1 MASPTYVFRDDLE
14 ADKQRAADAAQANPI
29 QTLAAPTPAPAPT
42 APAPMAPQPS
52 PAAPSQP
59 ENPFEAFSKALEAQ
73 NPFKQQI
80 KQSVQQTL
88 ANPGEAADAAN
99 TAARDRLARENNAA
113 QEETRNQA
121 ITNYGGYQTGQ
132 ARQAL
137 DKFRNSRLMNEQS
150 FELDAAANKAGS
162 VEQARSN
169 AIGQGVAM
177 VGQEEQ
183 SRLAEAQLAQN
194 ERMQGK
200 QLASTEKLTYAGL
213 DLEKK
218 KFDASDANAKQ
229 GLSLEANAQAL
240 AKQGM
245 DLDDAYKYA
254 SLSQAKMLAEKGLS
268 LEESAQQLTRDGMSQ
283 QNAQYYAGLASQE
296 KESAASR
303 ALQEKLT
310 FAQIGSQEKM
320 QATQQVYEAAQKD
333 MDRSLEKLLSS
344 DRIQAQFQLAD
355 LDRTF
360 QEKMQASGFIQEKDL
375 ETMRADL
382 QTKLQDRGISAD
394 VAKQIAD
401 QKFTELM
408 AGRDQAY
415 QAAQADIQ
423 RQWST
428 GERISTQTWDAS
440 MQASDQMHDEIMAKL
455 SSTLRLDEA
464 KNAQTFQTAF
474 QEMQN
479 TFTSM
484 MAEVGFSREMAMQ
497 NATQAFQAEMQRNG
511 YTHDE
516 AMQASQ
522 LAAQSME
529 NDRNRASQE
538 LMAAASMAQ
547 QDTHFMAELQQ
558 RYAFNDSDLQLRT
571 IELSK
576 NLELMGLQGEQLK
589 NAIGDSKINTAMQIA
604 AMGMEIGDGS
614 TGAMAPFVAQLGT
627 ALETYFKANG
637 VNVASGDI
645 IKSLTPTPSDPGTP
659 PKPAGTIG
667 TVAQAQGLVDK
678 YGTSFSAKIDPEA
691 LKGMIDQVAKGT
703 LDTSDLIYPDENQ
716 EGLLELQ
723 KLPGWSTYLKNGV
736 KSQVGS
742 DYTLYAY
749 LTHYGVPTATAYDIV
764 STAIGPDR
772 FKTSYKAVTGKDW
785 T

>member
-1 MASPTYVFRDDLE
+1 
-14 ADKQRAADAAQANPI
+14 
-29 QTLAAPTPAPAPT
+29 
-42 APAPMAPQPS
+42 
-52 PAAPSQP
+52 
-59 ENPFEAFSKALEAQ
+59 
-73 NPFKQQI
+73 
-80 KQSVQQTL
+80 
-88 ANPGEAADAAN
+88 
-99 TAARDRLARENNAA
+99 
-113 QEETRNQA
+113 
-121 ITNYGGYQTGQ
+121 
-132 ARQAL
+132 
-137 DKFRNSRLMNEQS
+137 
-150 FELDAAANKAGS
+150 
-162 VEQARSN
+162 
-169 AIGQGVAM
+169 
-177 VGQEEQ
+177 
-183 SRLAEAQLAQN
+183 
-194 ERMQGK
+194 
-200 QLASTEKLTYAGL
+200 
-213 DLEKK
+213 
-218 KFDASDANAKQ
+218 
-229 GLSLEANAQAL
+229 
-240 AKQGM
+240 
-245 DLDDAYKYA
+245 
-254 SLSQAKMLAEKGLS
+254 
-268 LEESAQQLTRDGMSQ
+268 MSQ

-428 GERISTQTWDAS
+428 GERISAQTWEGS
-440 MQASDQMHDEIMAKL
+440 LHASDQMHDELMAKL

-479 TFTSM
+479 TFTSS

-511 YTHDE
+511 YTHEE

-547 QDTHFMAELQQ
+547 QDSQFAKELQQ
-558 RYAFNDSDLQLRT
+558 RYEFNESDLQLRT

-576 NLELMGLQGEQLK
+576 NLELIGLQGEQLK
-589 NAIGDSKINTAMQIA
+589 NAIGDSKVSNAMQIA
-604 AMGMEIGDGS
+604 AMGMEISNGS
-614 TGAMAPFVAQLGT
+614 PEAMAPFVAQLGT
-627 ALETYFKANG
+627 ALGAYFKTQG
-637 VNVASGDI
+637 VDI
-645 IKSLTPTPSDPGTP
+645 SSADLQKAMTTTTPAAGTAGGE
-659 PKPAGTIG
+659 PAGTIG
-667 TVAQAQGLVDK
+667 TVAKAQSLVDQ

-703 LDTSDLIYPDENQ
+703 LDTSNLIYPDDKQ

-723 KLPGWSTYLKNGV
+723 YLPGWNTYLKNGV

-749 LTHYGVPTATAYDIV
+749 LTHYGVPSATAYSIV